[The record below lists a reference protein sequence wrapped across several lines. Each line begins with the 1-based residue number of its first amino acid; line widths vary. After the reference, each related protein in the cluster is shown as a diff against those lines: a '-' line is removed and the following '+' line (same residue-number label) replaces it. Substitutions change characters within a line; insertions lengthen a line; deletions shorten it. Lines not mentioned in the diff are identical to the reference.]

1 MSFHPVIYKRRRKTN
16 MEQKDKKQIA
26 LFRYS
31 VISPLITNPEDYCS
45 NNSFFESAANKSYID
60 THGNKRTISSG
71 TIERWYYKYRQKGF
85 DGLLPQRRED
95 LGTSRKLPREIH
107 LKIEELINQYPR
119 LKAVDI
125 YRELIKSE
133 MSEKTCSYD
142 TVNRVYRKI
151 KTKTPDEQIK
161 ERLRYEC
168 KFSNDVWCADSSV
181 GPYLYTG
188 NERIRLTI
196 IAFIDDATR
205 LITGCKIYDSDNT
218 VNLIATLKTAVATY
232 GKPKVLNM
240 DNGRN
245 YRSNQMSL
253 IAARIGISLHYN
265 PIKTPQSKAKIER
278 FFRTLKEHWLAKI
291 NYHNFK
297 SIEEYQASLND
308 YIREYNNTI
317 HSSLNGKTPIER
329 RNQDANII
337 KYLPAENIER
347 DFMLEIER
355 KVSFDSVVLIDTKE
369 FQVPYKYS
377 SRKIKI
383 RYSHDYS
390 KAYVINGND
399 FEEIKLLNK
408 IENSQIKR
416 KSKLTEE

>member
-1 MSFHPVIYKRRRKTN
+1 MEKDNKR
-16 MEQKDKKQIA
+16 QIA

-31 VISPLITNPEDYCS
+31 VISPLITNPENYCS
-45 NNSFFESAANKSYID
+45 NNNFFEIAASKTYVDTYGRKRVISAD
-60 THGNKRTISSG
+60 
-71 TIERWYYKYRQKGF
+71 TIERWYYKYKAKGF
-85 DGLLPQRRED
+85 DGLIPQRRVD
-95 LGTSRKLPREIH
+95 LGTSRKLSYEIY

-119 LKAVDI
+119 LRAMDI

-133 MSEKTCSYD
+133 ISPKMCSYD
-142 TVNRVYRKI
+142 TVNRIYRKI
-151 KTKTPDEQIK
+151 KTKTLDEQTK

-181 GPYLYTG
+181 GPYLYIG

-218 VNLIATLKTAVATY
+218 VNLIATLKSAVGTY

-253 IAARIGISLHYN
+253 IAARVGISLHYN

-297 SIEEYQASLND
+297 SIEEYQTSLND

-317 HSSLNGKTPIER
+317 HSSLNGKTPVQR
-329 RNQDANII
+329 RNQDASII
-337 KYLPAENIER
+337 KYLPEENIDR

-390 KAYVINGND
+390 KAYVINGNN

>member
-1 MSFHPVIYKRRRKTN
+1 MEKDNKR
-16 MEQKDKKQIA
+16 QIA

-31 VISPLITNPEDYCS
+31 VISPLITNPENYCS
-45 NNSFFESAANKSYID
+45 NNNFFESAASKTYVD
-60 THGNKRTISSG
+60 TYGRKRVISAD
-71 TIERWYYKYRQKGF
+71 TIERWYYKYKAKGF
-85 DGLLPQRRED
+85 DGLIPQRRVD
-95 LGTSRKLPREIH
+95 LGTSRKVSYEIY

-119 LKAVDI
+119 LRAMDI

-133 MSEKTCSYD
+133 ISPKMCSYD
-142 TVNRVYRKI
+142 TVNRIYRKI
-151 KTKTPDEQIK
+151 KTKTLDEQTK

-181 GPYLYTG
+181 GPYLYIG

-218 VNLIATLKTAVATY
+218 VNLIATLKSAVGTY

-253 IAARIGISLHYN
+253 IAARVGISLHYN

-297 SIEEYQASLND
+297 SIEEYQTSLND

-317 HSSLNGKTPIER
+317 HSSLNGKTPVQR
-329 RNQDANII
+329 RNQDASII
-337 KYLPAENIER
+337 KYLPEENIDR

-369 FQVPYKYS
+369 FQVPYRYS

-390 KAYVINGND
+390 KAYVINGNN

>member
-1 MSFHPVIYKRRRKTN
+1 MEKDNKR
-16 MEQKDKKQIA
+16 QIA

-31 VISPLITNPEDYCS
+31 VISPLITNPENYCS
-45 NNSFFESAANKSYID
+45 NNNFFEIAASKTYVDTYGRKRVISAD
-60 THGNKRTISSG
+60 
-71 TIERWYYKYRQKGF
+71 TIERWYYKYKAKGF
-85 DGLLPQRRED
+85 DGLIPQRRVD
-95 LGTSRKLPREIH
+95 LGTSRKVSYEIY

-119 LKAVDI
+119 LRAMDI

-133 MSEKTCSYD
+133 ISPKMCSYD
-142 TVNRVYRKI
+142 TVNRIYRKI
-151 KTKTPDEQIK
+151 KTKTLDEQTK

-181 GPYLYTG
+181 GPYLYIG

-218 VNLIATLKTAVATY
+218 INLIATLKSAVGTY

-253 IAARIGISLHYN
+253 IAARVGISLHYN

-297 SIEEYQASLND
+297 SIEEYQTSLND

-317 HSSLNGKTPIER
+317 HSSLNGKTPVQR
-329 RNQDANII
+329 RNQDASII
-337 KYLPAENIER
+337 KYLPEENIDR

-390 KAYVINGND
+390 KAYVINGNN

>member
-1 MSFHPVIYKRRRKTN
+1 MEKYNKR
-16 MEQKDKKQIA
+16 QIA

-31 VISPLITNPEDYCS
+31 VISPLITNPENYCS
-45 NNSFFESAANKSYID
+45 NNNFFEIAASKTYVDTYGRKRVISAD
-60 THGNKRTISSG
+60 
-71 TIERWYYKYRQKGF
+71 TIERWYYKYKAKGF
-85 DGLLPQRRED
+85 DGLIPQRRVD
-95 LGTSRKLPREIH
+95 LGTSRKVSYEIY

-119 LKAVDI
+119 LRAMDI

-133 MSEKTCSYD
+133 ISPKMCSYD
-142 TVNRVYRKI
+142 TVNRIYRKI
-151 KTKTPDEQIK
+151 KTKTLDEQTK

-181 GPYLYTG
+181 GPYLYIG

-218 VNLIATLKTAVATY
+218 VNLIATLKSAVGTY

-253 IAARIGISLHYN
+253 IAARVGISLHYN

-297 SIEEYQASLND
+297 SIEEYQTSLND

-317 HSSLNGKTPIER
+317 HSSLNGKTPVQR
-329 RNQDANII
+329 RNQDASII
-337 KYLPAENIER
+337 KYLPEENIDR

-390 KAYVINGND
+390 KAYVINGNN

>member
-1 MSFHPVIYKRRRKTN
+1 MEKDNKR
-16 MEQKDKKQIA
+16 QIA

-31 VISPLITNPEDYCS
+31 VISPLITNPENYCS
-45 NNSFFESAANKSYID
+45 NNNFFEIAASKTYVDTYGRKRVISAD
-60 THGNKRTISSG
+60 
-71 TIERWYYKYRQKGF
+71 TIERWYYKYKAKGF
-85 DGLLPQRRED
+85 DGLLPQRRVD
-95 LGTSRKLPREIH
+95 LGTSRKVSYEIY

-119 LKAVDI
+119 LRAMDI

-133 MSEKTCSYD
+133 ISPKMCSYD
-142 TVNRVYRKI
+142 TVNRIYRKI
-151 KTKTPDEQIK
+151 KTKTLDEQTK

-181 GPYLYTG
+181 GPYLYIG

-218 VNLIATLKTAVATY
+218 INLIATLKSAVGTY

-253 IAARIGISLHYN
+253 IAARVGISLHYN

-297 SIEEYQASLND
+297 SIEEYQTSLND

-317 HSSLNGKTPIER
+317 HSSLNGKTPVQR
-329 RNQDANII
+329 RNQDASII
-337 KYLPAENIER
+337 KYLPEENIDR

-390 KAYVINGND
+390 KAYVINGNN

>member
-1 MSFHPVIYKRRRKTN
+1 MEKDNKR
-16 MEQKDKKQIA
+16 QIA

-31 VISPLITNPEDYCS
+31 VISPLITNPENYCS
-45 NNSFFESAANKSYID
+45 NNNFFEIAASKTYVDTYGRKRVISAD
-60 THGNKRTISSG
+60 
-71 TIERWYYKYRQKGF
+71 TIERWYYKYKAKGF
-85 DGLLPQRRED
+85 DGLLPQRRVD
-95 LGTSRKLPREIH
+95 LGTSRKVSYEIY

-119 LKAVDI
+119 LRAMDI

-133 MSEKTCSYD
+133 ISPKMCSYD
-142 TVNRVYRKI
+142 TVNRIYRKI
-151 KTKTPDEQIK
+151 KTKTLDEQTK

-181 GPYLYTG
+181 GPYLYIG

-218 VNLIATLKTAVATY
+218 VNLIATLKSAVGTY

-253 IAARIGISLHYN
+253 IAARVGISLHYN

-297 SIEEYQASLND
+297 SIEEYQTSLND

-317 HSSLNGKTPIER
+317 HSSLNGKTPVQR
-329 RNQDANII
+329 RNQDASII
-337 KYLPAENIER
+337 KYLPEENIDR

-390 KAYVINGND
+390 KAYVINGNN

>member
-1 MSFHPVIYKRRRKTN
+1 MEKDNKR
-16 MEQKDKKQIA
+16 QIA

-31 VISPLITNPEDYCS
+31 VISPLITNPENYCS
-45 NNSFFESAANKSYID
+45 NNNFFEIAASKTYVDTYGRKRVISAD
-60 THGNKRTISSG
+60 
-71 TIERWYYKYRQKGF
+71 TIERWYYKYKAKGF
-85 DGLLPQRRED
+85 DGLLPQRRVD
-95 LGTSRKLPREIH
+95 LGTSRKVSYEIY

-119 LKAVDI
+119 LRAMDI

-133 MSEKTCSYD
+133 ISPKMCSYD
-142 TVNRVYRKI
+142 TVNRIYRKI
-151 KTKTPDEQIK
+151 KTKPLDEQTK

-168 KFSNDVWCADSSV
+168 KFSYDVWCADSSV
-181 GPYLYTG
+181 GPYLYIG

-218 VNLIATLKTAVATY
+218 INLIATLKSAVGTY

-253 IAARIGISLHYN
+253 IAARVGISLHYN

-297 SIEEYQASLND
+297 SIEEYQTSLND

-317 HSSLNGKTPIER
+317 HSSLNGKTPVQR
-329 RNQDANII
+329 RNQDASII
-337 KYLPAENIER
+337 KYLPEENIDR

-390 KAYVINGND
+390 KAYVINGNN

>member
-1 MSFHPVIYKRRRKTN
+1 MEKDNKR
-16 MEQKDKKQIA
+16 QIA

-31 VISPLITNPEDYCS
+31 VISPLITNPENYCS
-45 NNSFFESAANKSYID
+45 NNNFFEIAASKTYVDTYGRKRVISAD
-60 THGNKRTISSG
+60 
-71 TIERWYYKYRQKGF
+71 TIERWYYKYKAKGF
-85 DGLLPQRRED
+85 DGLIPQRRVD
-95 LGTSRKLPREIH
+95 LGTSRKVSYEIY

-119 LKAVDI
+119 LRAMDI

-133 MSEKTCSYD
+133 ISPKMCSYD
-142 TVNRVYRKI
+142 TVNRIYRKI
-151 KTKTPDEQIK
+151 KTKTLDEQTK

-181 GPYLYTG
+181 GPYLYIG

-218 VNLIATLKTAVATY
+218 INLIATLKSAVGTY

-253 IAARIGISLHYN
+253 IAARVGISLHYN

-297 SIEEYQASLND
+297 SIEEYQTSLND

-317 HSSLNGKTPIER
+317 HSSLNGKTPVQR
-329 RNQDANII
+329 RNQDASII
-337 KYLPAENIER
+337 KYLPEENIDR

-369 FQVPYKYS
+369 FQVPYRYS

-390 KAYVINGND
+390 KAYVINGNN

>member
-1 MSFHPVIYKRRRKTN
+1 MEKDNKR
-16 MEQKDKKQIA
+16 QIA

-31 VISPLITNPEDYCS
+31 VISPLITNPENYCS
-45 NNSFFESAANKSYID
+45 NNNFFEIAASKTYVDTYGRKRVISAD
-60 THGNKRTISSG
+60 
-71 TIERWYYKYRQKGF
+71 TIERWYYKYKAKGF
-85 DGLLPQRRED
+85 DGLIPQRRVD
-95 LGTSRKLPREIH
+95 LGTSRKVSYEIY

-119 LKAVDI
+119 LRAMDI

-133 MSEKTCSYD
+133 ISPKMCSYD
-142 TVNRVYRKI
+142 TVNRIYRKI
-151 KTKTPDEQIK
+151 KTKTLDEQTK

-181 GPYLYTG
+181 GPYLYIG

-218 VNLIATLKTAVATY
+218 VNLIATLKSAVGTY

-253 IAARIGISLHYN
+253 IAARVGISLHYN

-297 SIEEYQASLND
+297 SIEEYQTSLND

-317 HSSLNGKTPIER
+317 HSSLNGKTPVQR
-329 RNQDANII
+329 RNQDASII
-337 KYLPAENIER
+337 KYLPEENIDR

-390 KAYVINGND
+390 KAYVINGNN

>member
-1 MSFHPVIYKRRRKTN
+1 MEKDNKR
-16 MEQKDKKQIA
+16 QIA

-31 VISPLITNPEDYCS
+31 VISPLITNPENYCS
-45 NNSFFESAANKSYID
+45 NNNFFEIAASKTYVDTYGRKRVISAD
-60 THGNKRTISSG
+60 
-71 TIERWYYKYRQKGF
+71 TIERWYYKYKAKGF
-85 DGLLPQRRED
+85 DGLIPQRRVD
-95 LGTSRKLPREIH
+95 LGTSRKVSYEIY

-119 LKAVDI
+119 LRAMDI

-133 MSEKTCSYD
+133 ISPKMCSYD
-142 TVNRVYRKI
+142 TVNRIYRKI
-151 KTKTPDEQIK
+151 KTKTLDEQTK

-181 GPYLYTG
+181 GPYLYIG

-218 VNLIATLKTAVATY
+218 VNLIATLKSAVGTY

-253 IAARIGISLHYN
+253 IAARVGISLHYN

-297 SIEEYQASLND
+297 SIEEYQTSLND

-317 HSSLNGKTPIER
+317 HSSLNGKTPVQR
-329 RNQDANII
+329 RNQDASII
-337 KYLPAENIER
+337 KYLPKENIDR

-390 KAYVINGND
+390 KAYVINGNN

>member
-1 MSFHPVIYKRRRKTN
+1 MEKDNKR
-16 MEQKDKKQIA
+16 QIA

-31 VISPLITNPEDYCS
+31 VISPLITNSENYCS
-45 NNSFFESAANKSYID
+45 NNNFFEIAASKTYVDTYGRKRVISAD
-60 THGNKRTISSG
+60 
-71 TIERWYYKYRQKGF
+71 TIERWYYKYKAKGF
-85 DGLLPQRRED
+85 DGLIPQRRVD
-95 LGTSRKLPREIH
+95 LGTSRKVSYEIY

-119 LKAVDI
+119 LRAMDI

-133 MSEKTCSYD
+133 ISPKMCSYD
-142 TVNRVYRKI
+142 TVNRIYRKI
-151 KTKTPDEQIK
+151 KTKTLDEQTK

-218 VNLIATLKTAVATY
+218 VNLIATLKSAVGTY

-253 IAARIGISLHYN
+253 IAARVGISLHYN

-297 SIEEYQASLND
+297 SIEEYQTSLND

-317 HSSLNGKTPIER
+317 HSSLNGKTPVQR
-329 RNQDANII
+329 RNQDASII
-337 KYLPAENIER
+337 KYLPEENIDR

-390 KAYVINGND
+390 KAYVINGNN

>member
-1 MSFHPVIYKRRRKTN
+1 MEKDNKR
-16 MEQKDKKQIA
+16 QIA

-31 VISPLITNPEDYCS
+31 VISPLITNPENYCS
-45 NNSFFESAANKSYID
+45 NNNFFEIAASKTYVDTYGRKRVISAD
-60 THGNKRTISSG
+60 
-71 TIERWYYKYRQKGF
+71 TIERWYYKYKAKGF
-85 DGLLPQRRED
+85 DGLLPQRRVD
-95 LGTSRKLPREIH
+95 LGTSRKVSYEIY

-119 LKAVDI
+119 LRAMDI

-133 MSEKTCSYD
+133 ISPKMCSYD
-142 TVNRVYRKI
+142 TVNRIYRKI
-151 KTKTPDEQIK
+151 KTKTLDEQTK

-181 GPYLYTG
+181 GPYLYIG

-218 VNLIATLKTAVATY
+218 INLIATLKSAVATY

-253 IAARIGISLHYN
+253 IAARVGISLHYN

-297 SIEEYQASLND
+297 SIEEYQTSLND

-317 HSSLNGKTPIER
+317 HSSLNGKTPVQR
-329 RNQDANII
+329 RNQDASII
-337 KYLPAENIER
+337 KYLPEENIDR

-369 FQVPYKYS
+369 FQVPYRYS

-390 KAYVINGND
+390 KAYVINGNN

>member
-1 MSFHPVIYKRRRKTN
+1 MEKDNKR
-16 MEQKDKKQIA
+16 QIA

-31 VISPLITNPEDYCS
+31 VISPLITNPENYCS
-45 NNSFFESAANKSYID
+45 NNNFFEIAASKTYVDTYGRKRVISAD
-60 THGNKRTISSG
+60 
-71 TIERWYYKYRQKGF
+71 TIERWYYKYKAKGF
-85 DGLLPQRRED
+85 DGLLPQRRVD
-95 LGTSRKLPREIH
+95 LGTSRKVSYEIY

-119 LKAVDI
+119 LRAMDI

-133 MSEKTCSYD
+133 ISPKMCSYD
-142 TVNRVYRKI
+142 TVNRIYRKI
-151 KTKTPDEQIK
+151 KTKTPDEQTK

-181 GPYLYTG
+181 GPYLYIG

-218 VNLIATLKTAVATY
+218 INLIATLKSAVGTY

-253 IAARIGISLHYN
+253 IAARVGISLHYN

-297 SIEEYQASLND
+297 SIEEYQTSLND

-317 HSSLNGKTPIER
+317 HSSLNGKTPVQR
-329 RNQDANII
+329 RNQDASII
-337 KYLPAENIER
+337 KYLPEENIDR

-390 KAYVINGND
+390 KAYVINGNN

>member
-1 MSFHPVIYKRRRKTN
+1 MEKDNKR
-16 MEQKDKKQIA
+16 QIA

-31 VISPLITNPEDYCS
+31 VISPLITNPENYCS
-45 NNSFFESAANKSYID
+45 NNNFFEIAASKTYVDTYGRKRVISAD
-60 THGNKRTISSG
+60 
-71 TIERWYYKYRQKGF
+71 TIERWYYKYKAKGF
-85 DGLLPQRRED
+85 DGLIPQRRVD
-95 LGTSRKLPREIH
+95 LGTSRKLSYEIY

-119 LKAVDI
+119 LRAMDI

-133 MSEKTCSYD
+133 ISPKMCSYD
-142 TVNRVYRKI
+142 TVNRIYRKI
-151 KTKTPDEQIK
+151 KTKTLDEQTK

-181 GPYLYTG
+181 GPYLYIG

-218 VNLIATLKTAVATY
+218 INLIATLKSAVATY

-253 IAARIGISLHYN
+253 IAARVGISLHYN

-297 SIEEYQASLND
+297 SIEEYQTSLND

-317 HSSLNGKTPIER
+317 HSSLNGKTPVQR
-329 RNQDANII
+329 RNQDASII
-337 KYLPAENIER
+337 KYLPEENIDR

-390 KAYVINGND
+390 KAYVINGNN

>member
-1 MSFHPVIYKRRRKTN
+1 MEKDNKR
-16 MEQKDKKQIA
+16 QIA

-45 NNSFFESAANKSYID
+45 NNNFFESAASKTYVDI
-60 THGNKRTISSG
+60 HGRKRVISAD
-71 TIERWYYKYRQKGF
+71 TIERWYYKYKTKGF
-85 DGLLPQRRED
+85 DGLMPQRRGD
-95 LGTSRKLPREIH
+95 LGISRKLSNEIH

-119 LKAVDI
+119 LKAMDI

-133 MSEKTCSYD
+133 ISPKMCSYY
-142 TVNRVYRKI
+142 TVNRVYQKI
-151 KTKTPDEQIK
+151 KSQKPEEQTK

-168 KFSNDVWCADSSV
+168 KYSNDVWCADSSV
-181 GPYLYTG
+181 GPYLYID

-218 VNLIATLKTAVATY
+218 VNLIATLKGAVTTY

-253 IAARIGISLHYN
+253 IAARVGISLHYN

-297 SIEEYQASLND
+297 SIEEYQSSLND

-317 HSSLNGKTPIER
+317 HSSLDGKTPLER
-329 RNQDANII
+329 RNQDASII
-337 KYLPAENIER
+337 KYLSEESIDR

-355 KVSFDSVVLIDTKE
+355 KVSFDSVVIIDTKE

-383 RYSHDYS
+383 RYSHDYT
-390 KAYVINGND
+390 KAYVVND
-399 FEEIKLLNK
+399 NEFEEIKLLNK
-408 IENSQIKR
+408 VENSQIKR
-416 KSKLTEE
+416 KSKLTEG

>member
-1 MSFHPVIYKRRRKTN
+1 MEKDNKR
-16 MEQKDKKQIA
+16 QIA

-31 VISPLITNPEDYCS
+31 VISPLITNPENYCS
-45 NNSFFESAANKSYID
+45 NNNFFEIAASKTYVDTYGRKRVISAD
-60 THGNKRTISSG
+60 
-71 TIERWYYKYRQKGF
+71 TIERWYYKYKAKGF
-85 DGLLPQRRED
+85 DGLIPQRRVD
-95 LGTSRKLPREIH
+95 LGTSRKVSYEIY

-119 LKAVDI
+119 LRAMDI

-133 MSEKTCSYD
+133 ISPKMCSYD
-142 TVNRVYRKI
+142 TVNRIYRKI
-151 KTKTPDEQIK
+151 KTKTLDEQTK

-181 GPYLYTG
+181 GPYLYIG

-218 VNLIATLKTAVATY
+218 VNLIATLKSAVGTY

-253 IAARIGISLHYN
+253 IAARVGISLHYN

-297 SIEEYQASLND
+297 SIEEYQTSLND

-317 HSSLNGKTPIER
+317 HSSLNGKTPVQR
-329 RNQDANII
+329 RNQDASII
-337 KYLPAENIER
+337 KYLPEENIDR

-390 KAYVINGND
+390 KAYVINV
-399 FEEIKLLNK
+399 ITLKK
-408 IENSQIKR
+408 
-416 KSKLTEE
+416 

>member
-1 MSFHPVIYKRRRKTN
+1 
-16 MEQKDKKQIA
+16 MEQKDKKQVA

-45 NNSFFESAANKSYID
+45 NNSFFESAANKNYVD
-60 THGNKRTISSG
+60 THGNKRTISAG
-71 TIERWYYKYRQKGF
+71 TIERWYYKYKEKGF

-95 LGTSRKLPREIH
+95 SGISRKVSAEVH
-107 LKIEELINQYPR
+107 LKIEELINEYPR
-119 LKAVDI
+119 LKAMDI
-125 YRELIKSE
+125 YRELIRTEISPK
-133 MSEKTCSYD
+133 KCSYD
-142 TVNRVYRKI
+142 TVNRIYQRI
-151 KTKTPDEQIK
+151 KSKKPEEITK

-181 GPYLYTG
+181 GPYLYIG
-188 NERIRLTI
+188 NEKIRLTI

-218 VNLIATLKTAVATY
+218 VNLIATLKTAVSTY

-253 IAARIGISLHYN
+253 IAARVGISLHYN

-291 NYHNFK
+291 NYHEFK
-297 SIEEYQASLND
+297 SIEEYQTSLND

-317 HSSLNGKTPIER
+317 HSSLNGKTPVER
-329 RNQDANII
+329 RNQDTSII
-337 KYLPAENIER
+337 KYLSEENIER

-383 RYSHDYS
+383 RDSHDYS
-390 KAYVINGND
+390 KAYVINGNN